1 ARNTSWCSH
10 HRADGLHLF
19 PVPALQLHGDG
30 ERGPDDQ
37 PVGAAAAAGAVPAR
51 RRRLP
56 ARGAGPGQPGGVRR
70 ELLQERQGRRRRA
83 GVRPAAVGRRRDAG
97 RRAELRRQRQGALR
111 PPVQLRVPQGHGQ
124 DEQHRRQDRQ
134 PGRDQEE
141 VLQVQ
146 LGAVAQST
154 VNFVIDRVT
163 CPE

>member
-1 ARNTSWCSH
+1 MLTPSGRRTASFSGTGSTTS
-10 HRADGLHLF
+10 RR
-19 PVPALQLHGDG
+19 
-30 ERGPDDQ
+30 RGTRTRRS
-37 PVGAAAAAGAVPAR
+37 AR
-51 RRRLP
+51 RRCRSCGRCARPP
-56 ARGAGPGQPGGVRR
+56 ATAPGAWRWTWAARGVRR